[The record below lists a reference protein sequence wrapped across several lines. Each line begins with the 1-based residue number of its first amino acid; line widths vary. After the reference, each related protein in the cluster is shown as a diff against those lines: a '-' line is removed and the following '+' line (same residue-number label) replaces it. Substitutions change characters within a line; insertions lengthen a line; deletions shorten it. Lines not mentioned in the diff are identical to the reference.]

1 MSQEGI
7 TKYPICPNCGQLMSL
22 LLIEGGDNEIILK
35 CYCGFSEEKNVND
48 YENIFVQKDDSKLL
62 TTCNFHHKEYS
73 RYCNECFLHLCPDCS
88 KHMSH
93 DTIDLNKEYNS
104 IDINQYKNKQIDI
117 FDTILSKSK
126 EHYDKKMKKKY
137 RIFENNLKAKKA
149 IFEIMI
155 NSLIKNY
162 YSICNIKNNSFQS
175 ILTIDSKDNLLEYYS
190 NHILFSSTKPQL
202 ILSTPGSYVSEH
214 YNNLYI
220 QLLDN
225 NYFLVGTD
233 GGYIDLYL
241 IQDKTNEIHLLK
253 SFIHHTKSVT
263 SFALLDKNTFVSTS
277 FDTSLIFWKIEKDAL
292 VEIHKIENAHESEIR
307 KVIKISEDKIAT
319 CSHDNLIKIWKTA
332 PNYELVTTLNKHK
345 YGITSI
351 IKLSDQNVLVSA
363 SGMQEK
369 LCIFW
374 NFHDY
379 ETILTDVHC
388 GFQNSLL
395 EHDKKIFVGGKEI
408 INVIDSITRR
418 FIIRIKHPFFDVI
431 VSIMPLEKDIMFFGT
446 NTGKYVWFDTN
457 TYKLNF
463 YERQKKIR
471 EQEYTLEGQAL
482 RKINDNTFVSATG
495 FDLLLW
501 KYNLV
506 K

>member
-1 MSQEGI
+1 MNQEGK
-7 TKYPICPNCGQLMSL
+7 TYYPICPNCGQLMSV
-22 LLIEGGDNEIILK
+22 LLIEGGENEIILK
-35 CYCGFSEEKNVND
+35 CYCGFSEEKSVNF
-48 YENIFVQKDDSKLL
+48 YNKIFVEKDDITLL
-62 TTCNFHHKEYS
+62 TTCRFHHKEYS
-73 RYCNECFLHLCPDCS
+73 TYCNECLLHLCPDCS
-88 KHMSH
+88 KHISH
-93 DTIDLNKEYNS
+93 KTTDLNKEYNS
-104 IDINQYKNKQIDI
+104 IDIIQYKKNQIDI
-117 FDTILSKSK
+117 FDIILSKKK
-126 EHYDKKMKKKY
+126 EHYDKNMENKY
-137 RIFENNLKAKKA
+137 LNFEKNLKAKKH

-175 ILTIDSKDNLLEYYS
+175 ILPIDDNPSKEKVLQYYR
-190 NHILFSSTKPQL
+190 NHVLFSSTKPNL
-202 ILSTPGSYVSEH
+202 KLKTTAYYVSEH

-225 NYFLVGTD
+225 KHLFVGTD
-233 GGYIDLYL
+233 GGFVDLYL
-241 IQDKTNEIHLLK
+241 ITDTILLLK

-263 SFALLDKNTFVSTS
+263 SFALLDNNNFVSTS
-277 FDTSLIFWKIEKDAL
+277 FDKSLIFWKIEKETL
-292 VEIHKIENAHESEIR
+292 VEVHKIENAHEGEIR

-332 PNYELVTTLNKHK
+332 PSYELVTTLNKHK

-374 NFHDY
+374 TFNDY

-395 EHDKKIFVGGKEI
+395 EHDKKVFVGGREI

-446 NTGKYVWFDTN
+446 NTGKYVWFDIK

-463 YERQKKIR
+463 YERSKDAR
-471 EQEYTLEGQAL
+471 EKEYTLEGQAL
-482 RKINDNTFVSATG
+482 QKINDNTFVSATG

-501 KYNLV
+501 KYILV
-506 K
+506 N